1 MKEKKMERKLNY
13 KVLFKS
19 FFEQN
24 ESWVDLYQLLGNQ
37 YLIKEI
43 VANKILRTEN

>member
-1 MKEKKMERKLNY
+1 MERKLNY

-19 FFEQN
+19 FFEQFEQN
-24 ESWVDLYQLLGNQ
+24 ESWADLYQLFGNQ